1 MHIPRNLFK
10 ELRNSRFMT
19 AAFNMEGDIIVINR
33 DLTELDFFVKKF
45 LEVLKNH
52 STYLIV
58 SGYVSISTGRT
69 RATEDVD
76 LLVPIMS
83 KEKFSK
89 LFDDLQQNGFW
100 CYQGDDSD
108 EVYPYVLD
116 KLSIRFARK
125 DELFP
130 NIEFIP
136 IDISRKLKFFEFSNP
151 PKVRIKDFEFKI
163 PPIEFEIL
171 YKEIILGSEKDF
183 ADARHLR
190 NFFSKIIQSEKLK
203 EFEKLIRGYHE

>member
-1 MHIPRNLFK
+1 MA
-10 ELRNSRFMT
+10 
-19 AAFNMEGDIIVINR
+19 AAFYIENDTIVINR
-33 DLTELDFFVKKF
+33 DLTELDTFVKKF
-45 LEVLKNH
+45 LEVLKKH
-52 STYLIV
+52 SNYLIV

-76 LLVPIMS
+76 VLFPIMS
-83 KEKFSK
+83 KEKFSN
-89 LFDDLQQNGFW
+89 LFDELQENGFW
-100 CYQGDDSD
+100 CYQGDSSEEIYHYIGDN
-108 EVYPYVLD
+108 
-116 KLSIRFARK
+116 LSIRFARI

-151 PKVRIKDFEFKI
+151 QNVRIKDFAFKI
-163 PPIEFEIL
+163 PQIEFEIM

-190 NFFSKIIQSEKLK
+190 NFFSTILKKEKLK
-203 EFEKLIRGYHE
+203 EFEKLIRIYHE

>member
-1 MHIPRNLFK
+1 MA
-10 ELRNSRFMT
+10 
-19 AAFNMEGDIIVINR
+19 AAFYIENDTIVINR
-33 DLTELDFFVKKF
+33 DLTELDTFVKKF
-45 LEVLKNH
+45 LEVLKKH
-52 STYLIV
+52 SNYLIV

-76 LLVPIMS
+76 VLFPIMS
-83 KEKFSK
+83 KEKFSN
-89 LFDDLQQNGFW
+89 LFDELQENGFW
-100 CYQGDDSD
+100 CYQGDSSEEIYHYIGDN
-108 EVYPYVLD
+108 
-116 KLSIRFARK
+116 LSIRFARI

-151 PKVRIKDFEFKI
+151 QNVRIKDFAFKI
-163 PPIEFEIL
+163 PQIEFEIM

-190 NFFSKIIQSEKLK
+190 NFFSTILKKEKLK
-203 EFEKLIRGYHE
+203 KF